1 MTKLEEDWVLG
12 RDLGHGEWCDQDLAS
27 PQKQERRETCP
38 LTSFQICDRLRLKLS
53 PLCSHLGH
61 SCEANDAP
69 KQRPFRN
76 HLAVAAV
83 ESRIQGGSSTGDW
96 VQRLKCL
103 AACPGH
109 TEPIAAAEAFGEL
122 LLGCDLP
129 SDRAANGFSLCTFPP
144 SHQCWEHFL
153 ILPKKKIPFLPHL
166 TTVNFYFY
174 I

>member
-12 RDLGHGEWCDQDLAS
+12 RDLGHGEWCSRTLPHRRNRKGGTLALS
-27 PQKQERRETCP
+27 HSLQ
-38 LTSFQICDRLRLKLS
+38 LCDRLRLKLS
-53 PLCSHLGH
+53 PLCSRLGH

-83 ESRIQGGSSTGDW
+83 ESHIQGGSSTGDW

-103 AACPGH
+103 AACPGY

-122 LLGCDLP
+122 LLGCQWLLPVYLP
-129 SDRAANGFSLCTFPP
+129 SFPSMLGTFPYP
-144 SHQCWEHFL
+144 S
-153 ILPKKKIPFLPHL
+153 KKKIPFLPHL
-166 TTVNFYFY
+166 TTVSFYFY

>member
-12 RDLGHGEWCDQDLAS
+12 RDLGHGEWCSRTLPHRRNRKGGRLALS
-27 PQKQERRETCP
+27 H
-38 LTSFQICDRLRLKLS
+38 SFQLCDRLRLKLS
-53 PLCSHLGH
+53 PLCSRLGH
-61 SCEANDAP
+61 SCEAKDAP

-103 AACPGH
+103 AACPGY
-109 TEPIAAAEAFGEL
+109 TEPTAAAEAFGEL

-129 SDRAANGFSLCTFPP
+129 GDRAANGFSLCTFSP

-153 ILPKKKIPFLPHL
+153 ILPKKKFLFCL
-166 TTVNFYFY
+166 

>member
-1 MTKLEEDWVLG
+1 MVNDVSRTLPHCRNRTGG
-12 RDLGHGEWCDQDLAS
+12 RLDPSNSVQL
-27 PQKQERRETCP
+27 
-38 LTSFQICDRLRLKLS
+38 CDRLRLKLS
-53 PLCSHLGH
+53 PLCSRLGH

-83 ESRIQGGSSTGDW
+83 ESRIQGGSSTGDDW

-103 AACPGH
+103 VACPGY

-129 SDRAANGFSLCTFPP
+129 GDRAANGFSLCTCPP

-153 ILPKKKIPFLPHL
+153 ILPKKIPFLPNL
-166 TTVNFYFY
+166 TRVSFYFY
-174 I
+174 M